1 MHFWN
6 IKRRFQMEADSKEI
20 IFSKENIHQG
30 LTAAWPVCL
39 GYAAVGLAFGVL
51 ARKAGLTPLEVGLMS
66 LFVYAGSSQFIAAAM
81 IGGGAGI
88 FPVVLTTFVVNLRH
102 LLMSSSLSVYLR
114 ELKPLY
120 TAFFA
125 YGVTDESF
133 AVNAARFRQ
142 GGWNWQRAL
151 LVNHISNM
159 AWIVSTIAGSMVGNF
174 VPDGAFGIDY
184 ALTAMFICLLI
195 FQIRDALHIVVALLS
210 GIIAVSVSMVLPGNY
225 HVIIASFT
233 AATIGLI
240 IRRKWV
246 KTTGEKS

>member
-1 MHFWN
+1 MQFIN
-6 IKRRFQMEADSKEI
+6 VKGLFQNRANSVDSF
-20 IFSKENIHQG
+20 FSKENIQPA
-30 LTAAWPVCL
+30 LSAAWPVCL

-81 IGGGAGI
+81 IGGGAGV

-114 ELKPLY
+114 TLKPLH
-120 TAFFA
+120 TALFA

-142 GGWNWQRAL
+142 GDWNWQKAL

-195 FQIRDALHIVVALLS
+195 FQIRDSLHVVVALLS
-210 GIIAVSVSMVLPGNY
+210 GVIAVTVSLLLPGNY
-225 HVIIASFT
+225 HVIIASFA
-233 AATIGLI
+233 AATLGLV
-240 IRRKWV
+240 IRRKRV
-246 KTTGEKS
+246 RTTTQKS